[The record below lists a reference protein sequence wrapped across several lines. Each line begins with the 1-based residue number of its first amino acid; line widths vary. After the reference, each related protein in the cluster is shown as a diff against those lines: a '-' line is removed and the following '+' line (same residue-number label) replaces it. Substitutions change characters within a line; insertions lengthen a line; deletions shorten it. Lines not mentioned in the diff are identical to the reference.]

1 MGHKKKVSYHQGG
14 FYCSS
19 LPVGLGG
26 NLNFFKENCG
36 ILRGH
41 NSELGQPGEEAP
53 QLKSPCLPWKCIRL
67 MSITFISKYIYT
79 DPRAPQKAIE
89 HLKRQ
94 MSKQHSKFRVS

>member
-36 ILRGH
+36 ILRIRSAWG
-41 NSELGQPGEEAP
+41 G
-53 QLKSPCLPWKCIRL
+53 SPTIKVTLL
-67 MSITFISKYIYT
+67 TMEMYQVDEHYIY
-79 DPRAPQKAIE
+79 K
-89 HLKRQ
+89 
-94 MSKQHSKFRVS
+94 